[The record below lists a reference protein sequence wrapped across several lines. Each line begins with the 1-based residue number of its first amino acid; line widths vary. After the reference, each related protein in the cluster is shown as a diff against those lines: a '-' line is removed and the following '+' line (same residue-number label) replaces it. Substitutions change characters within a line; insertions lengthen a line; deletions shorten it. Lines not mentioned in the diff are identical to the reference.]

1 VNGVIAALLGVMVT
15 GGGALL
21 VWGLRPIH
29 IQSTKLSTGLWTTV
43 EKRLVHI
50 PRRLR
55 WRFIVGLVLGTA
67 MALLTGWV
75 VLVAGVPI
83 LVVALPELLAD
94 ETDRDLQLLAGLERW
109 VRLLSGSASTGKSV
123 LDAIRTTRHQAP
135 EVLHDPLEA
144 LVNRLDSRWSAR
156 DAFQAFADDLDS
168 PDADQIVAALI
179 LAAELGGTG
188 ATTTLVCLAESMQQR
203 LRAHREIA
211 TERAK
216 PRIVVRQVSTI
227 IGIMLV
233 LAGCMGQMFFRPY
246 SSSLGQ
252 ILLGVYVLAYLGSLW
267 VLHRRSRPRARDRI
281 LVSSHARRSEG
292 TTASQ
297 TLLPPVR
304 GGGHLELEVPAL
316 GGATGGWEAR
326 DA

>member
-1 VNGVIAALLGVMVT
+1 MNGIIAALLGVMVT

-168 PDADQIVAALI
+168 PDADQIVADRK
-179 LAAELGGTG
+179 
-188 ATTTLVCLAESMQQR
+188 S
-203 LRAHREIA
+203 
-211 TERAK
+211 
-216 PRIVVRQVSTI
+216 VV
-227 IGIMLV
+227 
-233 LAGCMGQMFFRPY
+233 
-246 SSSLGQ
+246 
-252 ILLGVYVLAYLGSLW
+252 
-267 VLHRRSRPRARDRI
+267 
-281 LVSSHARRSEG
+281 
-292 TTASQ
+292 
-297 TLLPPVR
+297 
-304 GGGHLELEVPAL
+304 
-316 GGATGGWEAR
+316 
-326 DA
+326 